1 MTTPFGS
8 LLGRV
13 VGWEKRAVERKG
25 HIRWPDNVLACL
37 EKEFRLLPK
46 DMATLRCVSY
56 QKPLGGGL
64 PAIPV
69 RVYDQARAYG
79 QGIIV
84 IDYRSLDK
92 RPDLVLFEGYI
103 LKDGTVHLRKKEGN
117 FLQRD

>member
-1 MTTPFGS
+1 MPTPFGL

-25 HIRWPDNVLACL
+25 HVPWPENVLACL
-37 EKEFRLLPK
+37 EKEFCLLPK

-56 QKPLGGGL
+56 QGPLGRL

-84 IDYRSLDK
+84 RDYHDLDK
-92 RPDLVLFEGYI
+92 RPEFVLFEGYI
-103 LKDGTVHLRKKEGN
+103 LKDGTVHLRKKEGS